1 MTEKEKKIM
10 DAFAWI
16 IPRLTERGKDNLLSF
31 GEGMVCI
38 IQTNYGEATENNR
51 LGEAKQLSLMEYAGE
66 KIM

>member
-10 DAFAWI
+10 NTFGWI
-16 IPRLTERGKDNLLSF
+16 IPRLTDRGKDNLLSF

-38 IQTNYGEATENNR
+38 LQSNQQTET
-51 LGEAKQLSLMEYAGE
+51 KQISIMEYAGE